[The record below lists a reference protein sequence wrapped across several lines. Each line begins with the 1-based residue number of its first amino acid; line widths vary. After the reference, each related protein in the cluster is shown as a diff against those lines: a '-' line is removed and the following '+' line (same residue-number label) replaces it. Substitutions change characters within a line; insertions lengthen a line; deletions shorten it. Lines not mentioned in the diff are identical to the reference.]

1 MKRHSAIFLVR
12 NFQAEI
18 RISCLQTFFGIL
30 VSGFRGRFSLNKTD
44 LGNCKRDYRTESAL
58 SANFYDTQ
66 PVEKVR
72 YFKLQ
77 EWRLIRLPMTILIF
91 EKQRRQIPFVLK
103 NTIGL
108 VV

>member
-66 PVEKVR
+66 PVEKESEVFSAAR
-72 YFKLQ
+72 MASDPVTYDDIDF
-77 EWRLIRLPMTILIF
+77 
-91 EKQRRQIPFVLK
+91 
-103 NTIGL
+103 
-108 VV
+108 

>member
-30 VSGFRGRFSLNKTD
+30 VSGFRGRFSENKTH

-58 SANFYDTQ
+58 SANFNDTG
-66 PVEKVR
+66 
-72 YFKLQ
+72 
-77 EWRLIRLPMTILIF
+77 
-91 EKQRRQIPFVLK
+91 
-103 NTIGL
+103 NNGL
-108 VV
+108 WWALAVQLVGPGADPEI